1 MQFFCVL
8 FLFIIG
14 LKRKQ
19 EIQLSLFGLE
29 GSLVGG
35 FCLFSYTWHAK
46 RSIEKT
52 MKLIIM

>member
-1 MQFFCVL
+1 MLFFCVL

-35 FCLFSYTWHAK
+35 FCLFSYTWHAE
-46 RSIEKT
+46 RLIEKT